1 MRRNARKRL
10 LPLVFALVLTVV
22 GAALAVPQ
30 ITVKL
35 QPLGQ
40 GQASYPSQYNITAAV
55 NFQLSSNGSVV
66 TGVKVYLDDTNNA
79 FQVQAGDTVYVQL
92 LDYND
97 QVIAYG
103 SGTVQQDTTTGA
115 LYVSVTTFTYENG
128 YSSIPIDQLSSVKVI
143 YQGQE
148 ITS

>member
-30 ITVKL
+30 ISVKL

-40 GQASYPSQYNITAAV
+40 GQESYPSQYDITAAV
-55 NFQLSSNGSVV
+55 NFYLSSDGSTV
-66 TGVKVYLDDTNNA
+66 TGVKVYIVDNDPIVNV
-79 FQVQAGDTVYVQL
+79 QVGDTVYVQL
-92 LDYND
+92 IGSDGTTVLWSGND
-97 QVIAYG
+97 QI
-103 SGTVQQDTTTGA
+103 QQDTSGN
-115 LYVSVTTFTYENG
+115 LYVEITGIGVSVEELG
-128 YSSIPIDQLSSVKVI
+128 SVKVT